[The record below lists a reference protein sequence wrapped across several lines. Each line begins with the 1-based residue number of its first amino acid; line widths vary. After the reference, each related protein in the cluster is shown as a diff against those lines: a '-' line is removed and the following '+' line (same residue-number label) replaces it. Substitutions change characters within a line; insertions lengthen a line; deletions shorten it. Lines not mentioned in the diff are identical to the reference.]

1 MSKIS
6 KAKRLKV
13 AKRARYRCEYCCLH
27 EDDLFLSFELDHI
40 IAIKHGGSD
49 DLENL
54 AYACPHCN
62 QHKGSDLV
70 TVLDDSDEF
79 VPLFN
84 PRVLLWEEHFRVL
97 EGEIIPKTN
106 IGRATVKLLQFNSPD
121 LLILRKLLHEA
132 GRYP

>member
-6 KAKRLKV
+6 KAKRFKV

-84 PRVLLWEEHFRVL
+84 PRVLIWEEHFRVL

-106 IGRATVKLLQFNSPD
+106 IGRATVKLLKFNSPD
-121 LLILRKLLHEA
+121 LLILRKLLHEV

>member
-121 LLILRKLLHEA
+121 LLILRKLLHEV

>member
-1 MSKIS
+1 MSKIT
-6 KAKRLKV
+6 KAKRSKI
-13 AKRARYRCEYCCLH
+13 AIRARHRCEYYCLH
-27 EDDLFLSFELDHI
+27 EEDLFLSFELDHI
-40 IAIKHGGSD
+40 IAIKHGGSH

-70 TVLDDSDEF
+70 TLLDDSPEY

-84 PRVLLWEEHFRVL
+84 PRIQLWKDHFSVL

-121 LLILRKLLHEA
+121 LLILRKLLHEV

>member
-84 PRVLLWEEHFRVL
+84 PRVLLWEEHFRVI

-121 LLILRKLLHEA
+121 LLILRKLLHEV

>member
-84 PRVLLWEEHFRVL
+84 PRVLLWEEHF
-97 EGEIIPKTN
+97 
-106 IGRATVKLLQFNSPD
+106 
-121 LLILRKLLHEA
+121 
-132 GRYP
+132 

>member
-13 AKRARYRCEYCCLH
+13 AKRAHYRCEYCCLH

-121 LLILRKLLHEA
+121 LLILRKLLHEV

>member
-1 MSKIS
+1 MSKVS
-6 KAKRLKV
+6 KTTRLEV
-13 AKRARYRCEYCCLH
+13 AKRAGHHCEYCRLH
-27 EDDLFLSFELDHI
+27 EDDLFLSFEIDHI
-40 IAIKHGGSD
+40 VALKHGGTD
-49 DLENL
+49 DLQNL

-70 TVLDDSDEF
+70 TLLDDSPEY

-84 PRVLLWEEHFRVL
+84 PRIQLWEDHFSVL
-97 EGEIIPKTN
+97 EGEIIPQSN

-121 LLILRKLLHEA
+121 LLILRNLLHEV

>member
-97 EGEIIPKTN
+97 EGERIPKTN

-121 LLILRKLLHEA
+121 LLILRKLLHEV